1 MEFNREKVLQ
11 LYAGGKEELRAQ
23 RSRSNSIEFYY
34 TEKILR
40 ECLPKNAHIL
50 ELGCGTGYYGMLF
63 ADLCAS
69 YTGIDLSPDNIA
81 EFRRKIDRA
90 QKTNLR
96 AEVGD
101 ATALTGIPDNAF
113 DAVLCLGPMY
123 HLPPAERQKVFQE
136 CYRVGREHACF
147 AFAYINRI
155 GVYAGACVNNK
166 PVYLFS

>member
-101 ATALTGIPDNAF
+101 ATALTGIPDNDF

-123 HLPPAERQKVFQE
+123 QAYSSLPLQRKWRQTQSSTGFPSLPTGDWISPSPPVPLT
-136 CYRVGREHACF
+136 
-147 AFAYINRI
+147 
-155 GVYAGACVNNK
+155 ACVTSS
-166 PVYLFS
+166 FRAT